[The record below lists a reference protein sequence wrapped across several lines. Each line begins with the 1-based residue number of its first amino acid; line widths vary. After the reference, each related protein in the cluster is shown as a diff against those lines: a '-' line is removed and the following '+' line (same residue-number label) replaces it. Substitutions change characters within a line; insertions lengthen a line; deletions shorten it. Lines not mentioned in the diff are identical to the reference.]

1 MSSVRAWSSGLAR
14 CVVTRMTRVNRN
26 IRWHEYPDTTQL
38 VEAAVAEISDQA
50 MRAVA
55 ARGVFRV
62 VLAGGT
68 TPREVYAALAERD
81 LDWQRWHVYFSDE
94 RCLPVGHRDR
104 NDLMAGSALLD
115 RVAINRSQVFAIPAE
130 LGPHEGARAYR
141 ATLAAVGDFDLT
153 LLGMG
158 EDGHTASLFPGHPL
172 GAEPNAPCA
181 LAVEDAPKP
190 PAERVTLSAARLNR
204 SRAVMTIVTG
214 SGKRDAIRQ
223 LHEAVDIP
231 IRSITPAA
239 GMDVFL
245 DSAAAIPALPR

>member
-1 MSSVRAWSSGLAR
+1 
-14 CVVTRMTRVNRN
+14 MTGVNLT

-38 VEAAVAEISDQA
+38 VEAAVAEISDHA

-68 TPREVYAALAERD
+68 TPRQMYAALAERD
-81 LDWQRWHVYFSDE
+81 LDWRHWHVYFSDE

-104 NDLMAGSALLD
+104 NDLMARSALLD
-115 RVAINRSQVFAIPAE
+115 SVAIPGSQVFAIPAE

-172 GAEPNAPCA
+172 GAEPDAPAA
-181 LAVEDAPKP
+181 LPVEDAPKP
-190 PAERVTLSAARLNR
+190 PSERVTLSAVRLNR

-214 SGKRDAIRQ
+214 SGKRDAVRQ
-223 LHEAVDIP
+223 LHAEADIP

-245 DSAAAIPALPR
+245 DAAAAIPDNSG